1 MGTHQ
6 AVFVALK
13 TCFYFNKFSHYLPNN
28 FCHNTKMFRLAVR
41 SAASALQKNYS
52 NIIRGSGARSMSG
65 NPQGTETDAEF
76 DARYV
81 AYFNRPDI
89 DGWEYRKAMSD
100 LTGMD
105 LVPEPEIINAALRAC
120 RRLNDYSLAI
130 RTLEQMGYETPELG
144 MPSPFEV
151 HG

>member
-1 MGTHQ
+1 MK
-6 AVFVALK
+6 V
-13 TCFYFNKFSHYLPNN
+13 
-28 FCHNTKMFRLAVR
+28 
-41 SAASALQKNYS
+41 KNL
-52 NIIRGSGARSMSG
+52 NPFILGARSMSG
-65 NPQGTETDAEF
+65 AKSEETDAEF

-130 RTLEQMGYETPELG
+130 RTLEVVKLKCAPNEKELYPY
-144 MPSPFEV
+144 MLQVRFHSFEV
-151 HG
+151 QLSMILPLLFYVLING

>member
-1 MGTHQ
+1 MK
-6 AVFVALK
+6 V
-13 TCFYFNKFSHYLPNN
+13 
-28 FCHNTKMFRLAVR
+28 
-41 SAASALQKNYS
+41 KNL
-52 NIIRGSGARSMSG
+52 NPFILGARSMSG
-65 NPQGTETDAEF
+65 AKSEETDAEF

-130 RTLEQMGYETPELG
+130 RTLEVVKLKCAPNEKELYPY
-144 MPSPFEV
+144 MLQVRFHSFEV
-151 HG
+151 QLSMIV

>member
-1 MGTHQ
+1 
-6 AVFVALK
+6 
-13 TCFYFNKFSHYLPNN
+13 
-28 FCHNTKMFRLAVR
+28 
-41 SAASALQKNYS
+41 
-52 NIIRGSGARSMSG
+52 MSG

-130 RTLEQMGYETPELG
+130 RTLEVVKLKCAPNEKELYPY
-144 MPSPFEV
+144 MLQVRFHSFEV
-151 HG
+151 QLSMICTLFDVLINGYK